1 MKPNFKKVSKIYR
14 KLYYDAHKHR
24 CQLLHEQ
31 QTMLDTLAMKETEI
45 NYLKKQYSEALD
57 KIIALQEKIAKTEEK
72 G

>member
-31 QTMLDTLAMKETEI
+31 QTMIDSLATKEIVI
-45 NYLKKQYSEALD
+45 NDLKVKYSQALD
-57 KIIALQEKIAKTEEK
+57 KIIELQEKIRGNE

>member
-1 MKPNFKKVSKIYR
+1 MKPNWKKQTKIYR

-31 QTMLDTLAMKETEI
+31 QAMLDTLAMKEIVI
-45 NYLKKQYSEALD
+45 NDLKKKYSEALD
-57 KIIALQEKIAKTEEK
+57 KIIELQEKIRGNE

>member
-31 QTMLDTLAMKETEI
+31 QTMLDTLAMKEIVI
-45 NYLKKQYSEALD
+45 NDLKKKYSEALD
-57 KIIALQEKIAKTEEK
+57 KIIELQEKIRGNE